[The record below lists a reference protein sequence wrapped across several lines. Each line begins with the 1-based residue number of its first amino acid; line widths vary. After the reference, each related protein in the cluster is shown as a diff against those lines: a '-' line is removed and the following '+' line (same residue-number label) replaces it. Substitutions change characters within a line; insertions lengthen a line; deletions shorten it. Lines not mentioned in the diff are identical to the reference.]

1 MGNEPTCC
9 QIGKWFHLTK
19 QQSDGAKLS
28 GHDPGTEQPG
38 DNARWWF
45 SEMFIFLWWG
55 PFHFSFCVYFEGH
68 SGFVPHRLLRNQ
80 MRHHIWSGYL
90 FGIFE
95 NISKQHVVQIWP
107 SSKLFGILIFGKGLT
122 LLIWEYELILL
133 FLLNLN
139 KTHNFITNSNFRH
152 ILDTKTVQKC
162 I

>member
-55 PFHFSFCVYFEGH
+55 TFPFLVLCVLWGTLRFCPTPLASEPDETSH
-68 SGFVPHRLLRNQ
+68 LERLFV
-80 MRHHIWSGYL
+80 WD
-90 FGIFE
+90 
-95 NISKQHVVQIWP
+95 
-107 SSKLFGILIFGKGLT
+107 
-122 LLIWEYELILL
+122 IWEYLEATCCP
-133 FLLNLN
+133 NLTIIKVVWDFN
-139 KTHNFITNSNFRH
+139 LWKRVETFNLRIWIDPAFFT
-152 ILDTKTVQKC
+152 
-162 I
+162 